1 MIQRRKEI
9 SSEQY
14 YDHHQSGINP
24 KHDWNYGW
32 EMKTVLSVKSV
43 ISQSLEHSFAR

>member
-9 SSEQY
+9 SSE
-14 YDHHQSGINP
+14 HHQSGINP